1 MQNVQTTKTNYSVSE
16 PLSKLNIKKKIERN
30 FPYDQ
35 AGIEFTLLKE
45 FFFFLKKIIQ
55 KYVGNAF
62 RDIEILRKWYKDRIY
77 FLNDEI

>member
-16 PLSKLNIKKKIERN
+16 PLSKLNIKKKIEKN

-45 FFFFLKKIIQ
+45 FFFFEKNHTKICRQCFQRYRNPKKVVQ
-55 KYVGNAF
+55 GQNLFFK
-62 RDIEILRKWYKDRIY
+62 
-77 FLNDEI
+77 

>member
-16 PLSKLNIKKKIERN
+16 PLSKLNIKKKIEKN

-45 FFFFLKKIIQ
+45 FFFFWKKS
-55 KYVGNAF
+55 
-62 RDIEILRKWYKDRIY
+62 YK
-77 FLNDEI
+77 NM